1 MKEFFN
7 TMESWSNTA
16 TIEAELQS
24 IAEFLA
30 VLIVIAAVFYIWIKL
45 RNYLVHRKDKDRK
58 NRDFLD

>member
-16 TIEAELQS
+16 LLEEQLRS
-24 IAEFLA
+24 LAEFLI
-30 VLIVIAAVFYIWIKL
+30 VLIIIATVFYLWIKA

>member
-30 VLIVIAAVFYIWIKL
+30 VLIVIAAVFYIWI
-45 RNYLVHRKDKDRK
+45 
-58 NRDFLD
+58 

>member
-1 MKEFFN
+1 MKEFFD

-16 TIEAELQS
+16 GLEAQLKS
-24 IAEFLA
+24 LAEFLV
-30 VLIVIAAVFYIWIKL
+30 VLILIAAVFYIWVKL